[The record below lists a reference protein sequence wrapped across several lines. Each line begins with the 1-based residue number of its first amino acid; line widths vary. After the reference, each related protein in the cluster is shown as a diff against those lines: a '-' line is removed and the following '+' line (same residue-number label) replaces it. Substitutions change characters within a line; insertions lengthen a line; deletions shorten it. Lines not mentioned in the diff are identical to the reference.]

1 MYKEKIVD
9 IQTGKIIERDFT
21 EEEIAKVEAAKI
33 EAVKRLEEAKAKQLA
48 RKAIFEKL
56 GLSEEEA
63 QLLLS

>member
-9 IQTGKIIERDFT
+9 IQTGEITERDFT
-21 EEEIAKVEAAKI
+21 KQEIEKVEAAKI
-33 EAVKRLEEAKAKQLA
+33 EAAKRLEEAQNKQLA

-56 GLSEEEA
+56 GLTEEEA